1 MTDVLLGGGAFLQ
14 LRRLKR
20 TLVKRTKALCE
31 ELDGC
36 RYAHYSP
43 WMCIRPLSEG
53 PVEPELMSFRY
64 TGNLVTDAR
73 HLELIDR
80 HLRQVGRP
88 MVEGMSVEYD
98 AWPVMID
105 IEAER
110 PDAISAYCE
119 GRAILRGSPFLDAL
133 FPVLVDC
140 VVPQRRER
148 PSGFDSALAL
158 GVVFRT
164 FPAGRSGLLA
174 AFQIAHAMG
183 HQAAILL
190 QSADTLIE
198 PSHQYRSISYKV
210 RKDTRTADHALVSAS
225 ALAYMCVLA
234 RDLYKINAP
243 FIADEHVQGYG
254 STLYDAAQAAV
265 ESLKGVV
272 PMTEIGSRV
281 LEEIEKTCC
290 LQ

>member
-1 MTDVLLGGGAFLQ
+1 MTDVLLGSGAFLQ

-20 TLVKRTKALCE
+20 MLVKRTKALCE
-31 ELDGC
+31 ELDGR

-53 PVEPELMSFRY
+53 PIEHELMSFRCNSDLI
-64 TGNLVTDAR
+64 TNPR

-80 HLRQVGRP
+80 HLRQLGRL
-88 MVEGMSVEYD
+88 MVEGMPVEYD
-98 AWPVMID
+98 NWPVMTE
-105 IEAER
+105 IEEER

-119 GRAILRGSPFLDAL
+119 GRAVLRASPFLDAL

-164 FPAGRSGLLA
+164 FPVGSSGLLA

-190 QSADTLIE
+190 QSTDTLIE
-198 PSHQYRSISYKV
+198 PSHQGQNIFYKV
-210 RKDTRTADHALVSAS
+210 RKDTRSADHALVSAT
-225 ALAYMCVLA
+225 ALAYMYVLS
-234 RDLYKINAP
+234 RDLYKTKAP

-254 STLYDAAQAAV
+254 ATLFDAAQAAV
-265 ESLKGVV
+265 ESLRGVV
-272 PMTEIGSRV
+272 PMTEIGSKI
-281 LEEIEKTCC
+281 LDEIDQTCC
-290 LQ
+290 MQ